1 MNKVLL
7 LLIAILIFVAGPTYA
22 TDCDG
27 TAGRKA
33 EAPLTRVVVPSPLPT
48 SPVFPDFTFY
58 VQPVHPESQIQSP
71 VFPADTRCRRPV
83 MPESPVQRPTFPDM
97 TFYRAPVFPEA
108 PLQRPTFP
116 EDMQVTVV
124 GEANGN
130 PWHCPTPRGR
140 NR

>member
-1 MNKVLL
+1 MKKVSLL
-7 LLIAILIFVAGPTYA
+7 LLAIPILFAGPTHA
-22 TDCDG
+22 GDCNR

-33 EAPLTRVVVPSPLPT
+33 EALQTRVVVPDQRPIP
-48 SPVFPDFTFY
+48 PAFPDIRFY
-58 VQPVHPESQIQSP
+58 VPPVHPESQIQSP
-71 VFPADTRCRRPV
+71 VFPADTRCVSPV
-83 MPESPVQRPTFPDM
+83 MPESPIQRPTFPDM
-97 TFYRAPVFPEA
+97 TFYRAPVFPGS

-124 GEANGN
+124 SDGNGN